1 MICIIIERSFLIQF
15 QAKGMD
21 SIYIIK
27 GKTVIVDP
35 IFYFIVIFQVYF
47 YRFRYGIWTDI

>member
-1 MICIIIERSFLIQF
+1 
-15 QAKGMD
+15 MD

-27 GKTVIVDP
+27 GKTAIVDP

>member
-1 MICIIIERSFLIQF
+1 
-15 QAKGMD
+15 MD

-27 GKTVIVDP
+27 GKTVIVDT

>member
-1 MICIIIERSFLIQF
+1 
-15 QAKGMD
+15 MD

-35 IFYFIVIFQVYF
+35 IFYFIVIKYISIVSDMAFGQIFSADWLKTNFLLIIY
-47 YRFRYGIWTDI
+47 I